1 MASCTFGLTKIFMN
15 SVQNLYYAIGELAY
29 AIAIS
34 DGIIQ
39 QKEREKFYAIVEAEL
54 RCKKYDFDIAK
65 IIFQIMSKDKINS
78 EDSYNR
84 AMQQIRLNSH
94 YLSPELKKTFIAV
107 IEKVARAFKPVT
119 LEEFEMIVRFKNEIK
134 LINGD
139 PVYYN
144 S

>member
-1 MASCTFGLTKIFMN
+1 MASCTFGLTKIFMT
-15 SVQNLYYAIGELAY
+15 SIQNLYYAIGELAY

>member
-1 MASCTFGLTKIFMN
+1 MACCIFGLINISMN
-15 SVQNLYYAIGELAY
+15 PVQNLYYAIGELAY
-29 AIAIS
+29 AIAVS
-34 DGIIQ
+34 DGVIQ
-39 QKEREKFYAIVEAEL
+39 QKEREKFYTIVDAEL

-94 YLSPELKKTFIAV
+94 YLSPELKKTFIDV

-119 LEEFEMIVRFKNEIK
+119 LEEFEMIVRFKNEIN

>member
-1 MASCTFGLTKIFMN
+1 MARCTFGLTKIFMTP
-15 SVQNLYYAIGELAY
+15 VQNLYYAIGELAY

-65 IIFQIMSKDKINS
+65 IIFQIMSKDEINS

-84 AMQQIRLNSH
+84 AMHQIRLNSH

>member
-1 MASCTFGLTKIFMN
+1 MAWCIFGLTKIFMT

-34 DGIIQ
+34 DGMIQ
-39 QKEREKFYAIVEAEL
+39 NEETKKFYQIVEAEL

-65 IIFQIMSKDKINS
+65 IIFQIMNKDKINS

-84 AMQQIRLNSH
+84 AMHQIRLNSH
-94 YLSPELKKTFIAV
+94 YLSPELKNTFIAV
-107 IEKVARAFKPVT
+107 IEKVSRAFKPVT